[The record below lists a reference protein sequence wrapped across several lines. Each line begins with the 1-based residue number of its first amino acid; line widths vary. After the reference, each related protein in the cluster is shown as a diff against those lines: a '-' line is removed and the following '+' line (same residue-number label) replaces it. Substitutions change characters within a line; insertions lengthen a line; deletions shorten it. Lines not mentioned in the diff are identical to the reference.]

1 MPLADDIEEFRRNV
15 AKAIEELEEVRDVS
29 DKLTECAVDEMH
41 RHLTQLQDLC
51 EQVSIEIKR
60 ATDQLIE
67 INTKWGSEPLKS
79 YLGRQNKQDV
89 IEKQDSNLIT
99 SAMAESLKGGSG
111 LTDVFQDL
119 AEYRQQL
126 GLPLAGS
133 EGDRSTV
140 AKLEIGDRGFFGINS
155 SSNPN
160 PRPITL
166 RVNPISRSHAEADA
180 LQQAFDAGVRGGRAR
195 LVVDRDLCRACGQNG
210 GVKGMARQLDLEELE
225 VISPSGREVI
235 QLK

>member
-1 MPLADDIEEFRRNV
+1 MPLADDIEDFRRNV
-15 AKAIEELEEVRDVS
+15 AKAIEELEEVRGVS
-29 DKLTECAVDEMH
+29 DKLTECTVDEIH

-60 ATDQLIE
+60 ATEQLIE
-67 INTKWGSEPLKS
+67 INTKWGSQSLES
-79 YLGRQNKQDV
+79 YFGRQNKQDV
-89 IEKQDSNLIT
+89 IEKRDSNLIT
-99 SAMAESLKGGSG
+99 SAMAESLKGGAG

-119 AEYRQQL
+119 AEYRRQL
-126 GLPLAGS
+126 GLPLAGRES
-133 EGDRSTV
+133 DHSTV
-140 AKLEIGDRGFFGINS
+140 AKLEIGGKSFFGVNS

-166 RVNPISRSHAEADA
+166 KVNPISRSHAEADA
-180 LQQAFDAGVRGGRAR
+180 LQQAFDTGARGGRAR